1 MRVAHPTRRTKS
13 EGPCPRAAGEGQDG
27 GPIALANHHPEA
39 RKERSVF
46 REQPSL
52 AAPRNPFHSFR
63 ATKPMPSSS
72 AQDLSHGHSLIIT
85 PAPKP
90 DFSSKITAKNQ
101 RDLETYKSLRSKASN
116 GDGGAMLKMSEFTRS
131 EQVTDPGEPYYAY
144 WLFQAVRLGVQGN
157 NVKKKSQEVCQ
168 TQIDRRRLDRW
179 FDSAC
184 SSIDQKNYYTDA
196 SSQNPFIDQF
206 LEKKMIRRTESQK

>member
-1 MRVAHPTRRTKS
+1 MKRLLFGFLFCFTSATAH
-13 EGPCPRAAGEGQDG
+13 AGRFDAFE
-27 GPIALANHHPEA
+27 ALARFFKGADESSEAA
-39 RKERSVF
+39 RKSSAAIPDLRG
-46 REQPSL
+46 PSSPGKGL
-52 AAPRNPFHSFR
+52 EHL
-63 ATKPMPSSS
+63 PSSS
-72 AQDLSHGHSLIIT
+72 AHDLSHGHSLIIT

-168 TQIDRRRLDRW
+168 TRIDRRRLDRW

-196 SSQNPFIDQF
+196 GSQNPFIDQF